1 MLRTFMPSPPI
12 QPPDFTGKRVLVTG
26 GSGFIGTNL
35 LLRLASE
42 PAILLNLD
50 LKPPPVAALRAS
62 WCCCDITDEAA
73 TRRAI
78 VGFAPHYVLHLA
90 GRTDMLGKTLADYA
104 ANTAGSRNVV
114 EACRAGGS
122 IERFILTSS
131 QFVCGPGPLPTSDID
146 FRPHTIYG
154 ESKVVAEREL
164 RALDPSFVWS
174 IIRPTNVWGAFHP
187 RYPQEFWRV
196 LRRGFYL
203 HPAGRQV
210 IRSYAYVGNVVEQAL
225 ALLGAPPDSVHRRVF
240 YVGDP
245 PGELLEWVDGFALAL
260 TGRRVRKVPIAVL
273 QTIALMGDF
282 MEAVVGS
289 APLTRSRLRSMTEDY
304 VTPMEPTFA
313 LLGPPHFDLAEG
325 IAATMAWLRTLPEFA
340 DAPQSR

>member
-1 MLRTFMPSPPI
+1 MPSTAI
-12 QPPDFTGKRVLVTG
+12 RPPDFTGKRVLVTG

-35 LLRLASE
+35 LPRLVSE
-42 PAILLNLD
+42 SAVIRNLD
-50 LKPPPVAALRAS
+50 LKPPPVEGLRSS
-62 WCCCDITDEAA
+62 WCCCDITDDAA

-78 VGFAPHYVLHLA
+78 VDFEPHYVLHLA
-90 GRTDMLGKTLADYA
+90 GRTDVVGKTLADYA
-104 ANTAGSRNVV
+104 ANTVGSRNVV
-114 EACRAGGS
+114 EACRACGP

-131 QFVCGPGPLPTSDID
+131 QFVCGPGPLPASDVD

-164 RALDPSFVWS
+164 RALDPRFVWS

-196 LRRGFYL
+196 LRRGLYL
-203 HPAGRQV
+203 HPAGPQV
-210 IRSYAYVGNVVEQAL
+210 IRSYAYVGNVVEQTL
-225 ALLGAPPDSVHRRVF
+225 ALLGAPPEFVNRRVF

-245 PGELLEWVDGFALAL
+245 PDELIKWVDAFALAL

-273 QTIALMGDF
+273 KTIALMGDF
-282 MEAVVGS
+282 MEAVIGR
-289 APLTRSRLRSMTEDY
+289 APLTSSRLRSMTEDY

-313 LLGPPHFDLAEG
+313 LLGPPHFSVDEG
-325 IAATMAWLRTLPEFA
+325 IVATMSWLRTLPEFA
-340 DAPQSR
+340 KAPRSK

>member
-35 LLRLASE
+35 LLRLASA
-42 PAILLNLD
+42 PAIVLNLD
-50 LKPPPVAALRAS
+50 LKPPPVAALRARR
-62 WCCCDITDEAA
+62 CCCDITDEAA

-78 VGFAPHYVLHLA
+78 VAFAPHYVLHLA
-90 GRTDMLGKTLADYA
+90 GRTDNLGKTLADYA

-114 EACRAGGS
+114 EACRASGS

-131 QFVCGPGPLPTSDID
+131 QFVCGPGALPASDVD

-164 RALDPSFVWS
+164 RALDPGFVWS

-196 LRRGFYL
+196 LRRGLYL
-203 HPAGRQV
+203 HPAGRPV
-210 IRSYAYVGNVVEQAL
+210 IRSTPTSAMSSN
-225 ALLGAPPDSVHRRVF
+225 RRSRSS
-240 YVGDP
+240 
-245 PGELLEWVDGFALAL
+245 
-260 TGRRVRKVPIAVL
+260 GRRPIRC
-273 QTIALMGDF
+273 IAASSMS
-282 MEAVVGS
+282 AIRPRSYSNGS
-289 APLTRSRLRSMTEDY
+289 MASPWRSPGGACARYRSRCCK
-304 VTPMEPTFA
+304 
-313 LLGPPHFDLAEG
+313 
-325 IAATMAWLRTLPEFA
+325 
-340 DAPQSR
+340 

>member
-1 MLRTFMPSPPI
+1 MPNAPI
-12 QPPDFTGKRVLVTG
+12 RPPDFTGKRILVTG

-42 PAILLNLD
+42 PATILNLD
-50 LKPPPVAALRAS
+50 LKPPPVAALRAN
-62 WCCCDITDEAA
+62 WGACDITDD
-73 TRRAI
+73 
-78 VGFAPHYVLHLA
+78 VLHLA

-104 ANTAGSRNVV
+104 ANTAGSRSVV

-131 QFVCGPGPLPTSDID
+131 QFVCGPGPLPANDVD
-146 FRPHTIYG
+146 FRPHTVYG
-154 ESKVVAEREL
+154 ESKVLAEREL
-164 RALDPSFVWS
+164 RAINPDFIWS

-187 RYPQEFWRV
+187 RYPEEFWRV
-196 LRRGFYL
+196 LRRGLYL

-210 IRSYAYVGNVVEQAL
+210 IRSYAYVGNVVDQAL
-225 ALLGAPPDSVHRRVF
+225 ALLGAPSDLVHRRVF

-245 PGELLEWVDGFALAL
+245 PAELLEWVDGFALAL
-260 TGRRVRKVPIAVL
+260 TGRRVRKVPIAVM

-282 MEAVVGS
+282 MEAVVGR

-304 VTPMEPTFA
+304 PTPMEATFA
-313 LLGPPHFDLAEG
+313 LLGPPRFSLTEG
-325 IAATMAWLRTLPEFA
+325 IAATTAWLRTLPEFS
-340 DAPQSR
+340 DAPQSK

>member
-1 MLRTFMPSPPI
+1 MLRTSIARAAIP
-12 QPPDFTGKRVLVTG
+12 PPDFTGKRVLVTG

-42 PAILLNLD
+42 PAVILNLD
-50 LKPPPVAALRAS
+50 LKPPPVEALRTS
-62 WCCCDITDEAA
+62 WCSCDITDDAA
-73 TRRAI
+73 SRRAI
-78 VGFAPHYVLHLA
+78 VDFAPHYVLHLA
-90 GRTDMLGKTLADYA
+90 GRTDVAGKTLADYA
-104 ANTAGSRNVV
+104 ANTVGSRNVV
-114 EACRAGGS
+114 EACRACGS

-131 QFVCGPGPLPTSDID
+131 QFVCGPGPLPASDVD

-164 RALDPSFVWS
+164 RALDPGFVWS

-196 LRRGFYL
+196 LRRGLYL
-203 HPAGRQV
+203 HPAGKQV

-225 ALLGAPPDSVHRRVF
+225 ALLGAPAECVNRRVF

-245 PGELLEWVDGFALAL
+245 PDELVKWVDAFALAL

-273 QTIALMGDF
+273 KTIALMGDF
-282 MEAVVGS
+282 MEAMTGR
-289 APLTRSRLRSMTEDY
+289 APLTSSRLRSMTEDY
-304 VTPMEPTFA
+304 ITPMEPTFA
-313 LLGPPHFDLAEG
+313 LLGPPHFSVDEG
-325 IAATMAWLRTLPEFA
+325 IVATMAWLRTLPEFA
-340 DAPQSR
+340 DAPRSR